1 MALGSRRPP
10 PKPLPRRQ
18 RPRSCVWW
26 FLFGGILG
34 SFGVGLYWMTQ
45 VPPGQMPPP
54 IAALPKVE
62 RPAPQKPNFE
72 YEKLLKETVVDTKDK
87 DKAPPPAPRPEPP
100 PPPPAEPEPPAAP
113 SAGAAEPKPATPDAA
128 KARADAAAKAKADA
142 AAKAKAAEGG
152 SYVLQVGSFKSAK
165 EADAIKA
172 RLALRGVATRVS
184 AVTLKDGQV
193 WYRVA
198 TGRLDGKQAMEST
211 RATLKKHGTEAVAI
225 KLK

>member
-1 MALGSRRPP
+1 MALDPRRGASRTV
-10 PKPLPRRQ
+10 PRRQ

-26 FLFGGILG
+26 FLFGAILG

-45 VPPGQMPPP
+45 VPPGQIPSPLS
-54 IAALPKVE
+54 ALPKVE
-62 RPAPQKPNFE
+62 RPAPSTPSFE
-72 YEKLLKETVVDTKDK
+72 YERLLKETVVDTKDK

-100 PPPPAEPEPPAAP
+100 PPPPPEPEPPVEAP
-113 SAGAAEPKPATPDAA
+113 APAAEPKPGTPEAA
-128 KARADAAAKAKADA
+128 KAKAEAKAKADA
-142 AAKAKAAEGG
+142 EAKAKAAAGG

-172 RLALRGVATRVS
+172 RLALRGVQTRVN

-198 TGRLDGKQAMEST
+198 TGRLEGKKAMETT
-211 RATLKKHGTEAVAI
+211 RATLKKHGTEAVPI